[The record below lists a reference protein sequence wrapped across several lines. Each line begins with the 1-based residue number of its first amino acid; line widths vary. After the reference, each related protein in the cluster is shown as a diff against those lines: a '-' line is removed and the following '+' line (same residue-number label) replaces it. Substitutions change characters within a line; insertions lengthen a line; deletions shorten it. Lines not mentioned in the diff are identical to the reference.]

1 MTAPKVPSR
10 AKNAILFVLKVALAT
25 ALITWLVRGG
35 ALDFGKLRVLVDR
48 PLLLVATLATF
59 AFGIVMNGIRWRI
72 LLGLAGVETSL
83 GRILQLQLTG
93 VFFNVVVPGN
103 VGGDVLKA
111 LYVARDAEPDKRTGI
126 FLTVFADRLL
136 GLGGLAVMAMVV
148 TLARGPTLWNDPLLR
163 PMAAMVALLGAA
175 TVLGPAVLVLVMKRH
190 GERVEKLLGGTSRVA
205 KLLGQL
211 VAALRLLSARPS
223 SLALALG
230 VAMAYHAGV
239 MGYFTLLTSAVTG
252 QEASYSTIATVFP
265 LGLLTIVLP
274 ISPAG
279 VGVGHVAFD
288 RLFTAIGLSGG
299 ANVFNVFIIG
309 QMAPALLGVFAYLAL
324 KREAGVRPEDA

>member
-1 MTAPKVPSR
+1 MTPR
-10 AKNAILFVLKVALAT
+10 AKNALLFAFKVALAV
-25 ALITWLVRGG
+25 ALIGWLVRGG

-48 PLLLVATLATF
+48 PALLAATIGAF
-59 AFGIVMNGIRWRI
+59 AFGIVMNGIRWGI
-72 LLGLAGVETSL
+72 LLRLAGVSPSF
-83 GRILQLQLTG
+83 GRIMQLQLTA

-111 LYVARDAEPDKRTGI
+111 LYVARDAAPEKRTGI

-136 GLGGLAVMAMVV
+136 GLGGLAVMAMVI
-148 TLARGPTLWNDPLLR
+148 TIARGPVLWNDPLLR

-175 TVLGPAVLVLVMKRH
+175 TVLGPAVLVLVMKTH
-190 GERVEKLLGGTSRVA
+190 GERVEKVLGGTSKIA

-211 VAALRLLSARPS
+211 VAALRLLSARPRA
-223 SLALALG
+223 LVLALG
-230 VAMAYHAGV
+230 VAMLYHAVV
-239 MGYFTLLTSAVTG
+239 MGYFTLLTNAVSG
-252 QEASYSTIATVFP
+252 QDASYSTIATVFP

-288 RLFTAIGLSGG
+288 KLFSAIGLRGG

-309 QMAPALLGVFAYLAL
+309 QIAPCLVGAFAYLGL
-324 KREAGVRPEDA
+324 KREAGGAIATE

>member
-1 MTAPKVPSR
+1 MSAPAASR
-10 AKNAILFVLKVALAT
+10 TKNAVLFVLKVAIAA

-35 ALDFGKLRVLVDR
+35 ALDFGKLRLLVDR
-48 PLLLVATLATF
+48 PALLAATLGTF
-59 AFGIVMNGIRWRI
+59 AFAIVMNGIRWRI
-72 LLGLAGVETSL
+72 LLELAGVRTSL

-111 LYVARDAEPDKRTGI
+111 LYVARDAAPEKRTGI

-148 TLARGPTLWNDPLLR
+148 TVARGPKLWNDPLLR
-163 PMAAMVALLGAA
+163 PMALLVALLGAA

-190 GERVEKLLGGTSRVA
+190 GDRIEKILGGTSRIA

-211 VAALRLLSARPS
+211 VAALRLMSARPAA
-223 SLALALG
+223 LAGALG
-230 VAMAYHAGV
+230 VAMAYHAVV
-239 MGYFTLLTSAVTG
+239 MAYFTVLTGAVTG
-252 QEASYSTIATVFP
+252 QDASYSTIATVFP

-288 RLFTAIGLSGG
+288 KLFAAIGLTGG

-309 QMAPALLGVFAYLAL
+309 QIAPCLVGVFAYLAL
-324 KREAGVRPEDA
+324 KREAHGSVEGA

>member
-1 MTAPKVPSR
+1 VTPR
-10 AKNAILFVLKVALAT
+10 AKNALLFAFKVALAA
-25 ALITWLVRGG
+25 ALVTWLVRGG

-48 PLLLVATLATF
+48 PALLAATLGTF
-59 AFGIVMNGIRWRI
+59 AFGIVMNGIRWGI
-72 LLGLAGVETSL
+72 LLRLAGVRPSF
-83 GRILQLQLTG
+83 GRLMQLQLTA

-111 LYVARDAEPDKRTGI
+111 LYVARDAEPEKRTGI

-148 TLARGPTLWNDPLLR
+148 TVARGPRLWNDPLLR
-163 PMAAMVALLGAA
+163 PMAALVGLLGAA
-175 TVLGPAVLVLVMKRH
+175 TVLGPAALVLVMKTH
-190 GERVEKLLGGTSRVA
+190 GDKIERILGGTSRIA

-211 VAALRLLSARPS
+211 VAALRLMSARPRA
-223 SLALALG
+223 LAGALG
-230 VAMAYHAGV
+230 VAMIYHAAV
-239 MGYFTLLTSAVTG
+239 MGYFTLLTGAVSG
-252 QEASYSTIATVFP
+252 QDASYSTIATVFP

-279 VGVGHVAFD
+279 MGVGHVAFD
-288 RLFTAIGLSGG
+288 KLFAAIGLSGG

-309 QMAPALLGVFAYLAL
+309 QIAPCLLGAFAYLGL
-324 KREAGVRPEDA
+324 KRESGAPPLA

>member
-1 MTAPKVPSR
+1 MTPR
-10 AKNAILFVLKVALAT
+10 TKNALAFLLKVALAT
-25 ALITWLVRGG
+25 ALVVWLVRGG
-35 ALDFGKLRVLVDR
+35 ALDFGKLR
-48 PLLLVATLATF
+48 LLVERPSLLAATLGTF

-72 LLGLAGVETSL
+72 LLGLAGVTPSF
-83 GRILQLQLTG
+83 GRVMQLQLTA

-111 LYVARDAEPDKRTGI
+111 LYVARDAEPSKRTGI

-136 GLGGLAVMAMVV
+136 GLGGLAVMAMLV
-148 TLARGPTLWNDPLLR
+148 TVARGPALWDDPLLR
-163 PMAAMVALLGAA
+163 PMAALVALLGAA

-190 GERVEKLLGGTSRVA
+190 GARVESWLGGTTRLA
-205 KLLGQL
+205 KLLTQL
-211 VAALRLLSARPS
+211 VAALRLMSARPRA
-223 SLALALG
+223 LALALG
-230 VAMAYHAGV
+230 VAMAYHAAV
-239 MGYFTLLTSAVTG
+239 MGYFTLLTGAVTG
-252 QEASYSTIATVFP
+252 HAASYSTIATVFP

-288 RLFTAIGLSGG
+288 RLFSAIGLSGG

-309 QMAPALLGVFAYLAL
+309 QMAPCLFGAFAYLAL
-324 KREAGVRPEDA
+324 RRETTDSPTESGSTAP

>member
-1 MTAPKVPSR
+1 MTPR
-10 AKNAILFVLKVALAT
+10 AKNALLFAFKVALAA
-25 ALITWLVRGG
+25 ALVTWLVRGG

-48 PLLLVATLATF
+48 PALLAATLGTF
-59 AFGIVMNGIRWRI
+59 AFGIVMNGIRWGI
-72 LLGLAGVETSL
+72 LLRLAGVRPSF
-83 GRILQLQLTG
+83 GRLMQLQLTA

-111 LYVARDAEPDKRTGI
+111 LYVARDAEPEKRTGI

-148 TLARGPTLWNDPLLR
+148 TVARGPRLWNDPLLR
-163 PMAAMVALLGAA
+163 PMAALVGLLGAA
-175 TVLGPAVLVLVMKRH
+175 TVLGPAALVLVMKTH
-190 GERVEKLLGGTSRVA
+190 GDKIERILGGTSRIA

-211 VAALRLLSARPS
+211 VAALRLMSARPRA
-223 SLALALG
+223 LAGALG
-230 VAMAYHAGV
+230 VAMIYHAAV
-239 MGYFTLLTSAVTG
+239 MGYFTLLTGAVSG
-252 QEASYSTIATVFP
+252 QDASYSTIATVFP

-279 VGVGHVAFD
+279 MGVGHVAFD
-288 RLFTAIGLSGG
+288 KLFAAIGLTGG

-309 QMAPALLGVFAYLAL
+309 QIAPCLLGAFAYLSL
-324 KREAGVRPEDA
+324 KRESGAPPVA